1 MRNLLQAFITFFCLY
16 NPSVCIPETIT
27 TPHFTVTYDGLREKY
42 ARNVADAAERNLGRI
57 TNVLGHAPG
66 GKISVT
72 LTANQSQFNTLTE
85 GRLPDWS
92 AAVALTGRRIV
103 VSPLAGHKIEIE
115 RILAHELVHVII
127 EESAR
132 DGFVPR
138 WFHEGCAQIYSGEW
152 GMRNEMYMV
161 WKVSRGNML
170 SFKDIQNVFTAGNMD
185 AGLAYDQSMIAVQRL
200 IAIFGPKVLSAI
212 LDGMSSGREFPQA
225 LRDAT
230 GFWPSEFEKEYLK
243 YLSENYGPKTLLTLV
258 PGTWVFI
265 GVLFLA
271 VYVVKRLRSRK
282 KLREWE
288 AQEKRGTSP
297 WDFNEEEKGDRID
310 TAEIEKVEPF
320 PDEFDEDDEDDGED
334 PAGRRD
340 NVIPFKPR
348 PKKYE

>member
-1 MRNLLQAFITFFCLY
+1 MIRFLLLFSAIICLHL
-16 NPSVCIPETIT
+16 PSVSFSETIT
-27 TPHFTVTYDGLREKY
+27 TPHFTVTYDGLSERY
-42 ARNVADAAERNLGRI
+42 ARNVADAGERNLARI
-57 TNVLGHAPG
+57 TQVLGHAPG
-66 GKISVT
+66 GKVAIT
-72 LTANQSQFNTLTE
+72 LTARQAQFNALTE

-127 EESAR
+127 EESAG

-152 GMRNEMYMV
+152 GIKNEMYMV
-161 WKVSRGNML
+161 WKVSRGNL
-170 SFKDIQNVFTAGNMD
+170 LTFEDIQNVFTAGSLD

-200 IAIFGPKVLSAI
+200 ISIFGPRVLPAI
-212 LDGMSSGREFPQA
+212 LDGMSRGREFPQA

-243 YLSENYGPKTLLTLV
+243 YLRENYGPKTLLTLV
-258 PGTWVFI
+258 PGTWVLI
-265 GVLFLA
+265 GVLFLV
-271 VYVVKRLRSRK
+271 VYVIKRFRARK

-288 AQEKRGTSP
+288 AQEPREELSMG
-297 WDFNEEEKGDRID
+297 FNEEDDRDEAAGIRH
-310 TAEIEKVEPF
+310 VEPF
-320 PDEFDEDDEDDGED
+320 PDEFDEEDEGDE
-334 PAGRRD
+334 PEGRRD

-348 PKKYE
+348 PKKYD